1 VALLTQIAG
10 TWAAGTEAAPP
21 AGAGTNPRVSLG
33 SVSCASAGNCTTVGG
48 YVDGS
53 GNLQG
58 LLLTQ
63 TAATWA
69 AGVQAAPPAGA
80 GTSPQVSLGS
90 VSCTSA
96 GNCTTVGS
104 YADGSGNLQGLLLTQ
119 TTGTW
124 AAGVQAPLPADAAS
138 NPFAF
143 PASLSC
149 ASAGNRTAVGQYTDS
164 SGSTQGLLLTQT
176 TPTCSGSGLT
186 IAKKAPS
193 QTGTPGTSGSWSFT
207 ITAQNCTGGDLHAK
221 KIQGG
226 TAGWLSNATAT
237 TARPRDGQHQA
248 RQWEPDGHLDRLHT
262 RQRRQRLDHCDRIG
276 YRAQGRH
283 LRILAADLRLL
294 VGNRPGRKQHRG
306 QLRAQH
312 PWHHPGHLL
321 ASDVRWHGPVR
332 SSAAP
337 SATGCHG
344 SLK

>member
-1 VALLTQIAG
+1 
-10 TWAAGTEAAPP
+10 
-21 AGAGTNPRVSLG
+21 VSRSGEIHL
-33 SVSCASAGNCTTVGG
+33 SAVS
-48 YVDGS
+48 
-53 GNLQG
+53 
-58 LLLTQ
+58 
-63 TAATWA
+63 
-69 AGVQAAPPAGA
+69 
-80 GTSPQVSLGS
+80 
-90 VSCTSA
+90 
-96 GNCTTVGS
+96 TTVGS

-237 TARPRDGQHQA
+237 TSPATGTVSIKP
-248 RQWEPDGHLDRLHT
+248 
-262 RQRRQRLDHCDRIG
+262 
-276 YRAQGRH
+276 
-283 LRILAADLRLL
+283 
-294 VGNRPGRKQHRG
+294 GNGSQTVTWTG
-306 QLRAQH
+306 FT
-312 PWHHPGHLL
+312 L
-321 ASDVRWHGPVR
+321 ASGASASITVTVSGTVPKGATCG
-332 SSAAP
+332 SSLP
-337 SATGCHG
+337 ISGSWSATGLDASNTEVSSGHSTPGTIQVTC
-344 SLK
+344 